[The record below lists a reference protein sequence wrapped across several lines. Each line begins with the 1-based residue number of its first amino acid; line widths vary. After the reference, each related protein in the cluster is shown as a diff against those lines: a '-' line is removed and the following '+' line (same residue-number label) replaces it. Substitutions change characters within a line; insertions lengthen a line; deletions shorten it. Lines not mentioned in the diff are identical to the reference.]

1 MSQLKTPEPLF
12 LICIIMK
19 IGCLWT
25 TKLKTVKPLLP
36 FCTIYIIFFVHNLDF
51 EPFWH
56 ILINLEQSCKSY
68 ETINFSFLIFSAKK
82 SIKRVN
88 YHDLNNCKEALDWK
102 ENHYVGSIS
111 FEVRMPN
118 KNSGIF
124 LSKFQLRSQKL
135 YFVWPWNQK
144 LLWKYVLFFKKKR
157 YWAITLKSCQFVKS
171 HMIPSF
177 TYMHPLYVSF
187 IWVREGT

>member
-1 MSQLKTPEPLF
+1 MN
-12 LICIIMK
+12 C
-19 IGCLWT
+19 
-25 TKLKTVKPLLP
+25 
-36 FCTIYIIFFVHNLDF
+36 
-51 EPFWH
+51 
-56 ILINLEQSCKSY
+56 
-68 ETINFSFLIFSAKK
+68 
-82 SIKRVN
+82 
-88 YHDLNNCKEALDWK
+88 HDLNNCKEALDWK

-177 TYMHPLYVSF
+177 TYTVVWNALKSRGVRQHFYKKKAATVGQNGRLFALCNFFSF
-187 IWVREGT
+187 WLIKLWGTTY